1 MDLSFPVARHLDDP
15 PRILGLSPNE
25 LAASALFY
33 AGVSPILRGVPLA
46 ALLSLGLTAVL
57 TTTLV
62 ILGRTFPRITGYLPC
77 LGFLRPGITWVMP
90 LREKVSRRSRRH
102 DSARAQAARR
112 FAPIPGL

>member
-62 ILGRTFPRITGYLPC
+62 ILGRTFPANHGLFTVLRL
-77 LGFLRPGITWVMP
+77 FRPGITWVMP
-90 LREKVSRRSRRH
+90 LREKVSRR
-102 DSARAQAARR
+102 
-112 FAPIPGL
+112 